1 MDRSDYF
8 RVSKPA
14 RYVGGEYGAVKP
26 KGNAAMKMCLCFPDV
41 YEVGMSNLGTRILY
55 YMLNEDPSASC
66 ERCYAPWDDMGS
78 LLKERRLPLTSIET
92 HTPLSDFDIIGFSF
106 QYELSYSNMLY
117 MLDLAGI
124 PFRAE
129 DRDEKHPIVIFGG
142 PCMVNP
148 APVLPFADL
157 INIGEGEITLPMLSG
172 LFAEAKKKGMSKREI
187 IGRADSFE
195 GFYAPQLH
203 RDADGYTYL
212 REKKVVR
219 KQKVKDLDTSFFPD
233 RAIVSNLEVIHDRA
247 VAELFRG
254 CANGCRFCQA
264 GFIYRPVRERSPERV
279 KELCV
284 GLIKNTGYDEL
295 SLNSLSTSDYS
306 GLKELVSSLRKETNL
321 ENVRLSLPS
330 LRLNSFEGVLKEE
343 ARKTSL
349 TFAPEAGT
357 QRLRDVIN
365 KNITEKDIFSSLEE
379 AFREGYSAVKLYF
392 MLGLPTETDE
402 DVKGIA
408 ELALR
413 VRELYFKTRKEKKDL
428 RLNVS
433 ASIFIP
439 KPFTPFQWE
448 SFIGK
453 EEAERRIALIRTLL
467 RGKNVN
473 FAWHDWESSVM
484 EAVFARGDHTLAALL
499 EDAYSFGAK
508 MDGWAEF
515 FNYEAYMRALDK
527 NGFSLSSLTGGI
539 PEDSPLPWE
548 FVDVGVN
555 RDFLL
560 RERKR
565 AYAGK
570 TTPACYK
577 ACSVCGIGCEVKN
590 DHSEV

>member
-78 LLKERRLPLTSIET
+78 LLKERRFPLTSIET

-219 KQKVKDLDTSFFPD
+219 KQKVKDLDTSF
-233 RAIVSNLEVIHDRA
+233 
-247 VAELFRG
+247 
-254 CANGCRFCQA
+254 
-264 GFIYRPVRERSPERV
+264 SPTV
-279 KELCV
+279 
-284 GLIKNTGYDEL
+284 
-295 SLNSLSTSDYS
+295 
-306 GLKELVSSLRKETNL
+306 
-321 ENVRLSLPS
+321 
-330 LRLNSFEGVLKEE
+330 
-343 ARKTSL
+343 
-349 TFAPEAGT
+349 
-357 QRLRDVIN
+357 Q
-365 KNITEKDIFSSLEE
+365 
-379 AFREGYSAVKLYF
+379 
-392 MLGLPTETDE
+392 
-402 DVKGIA
+402 
-408 ELALR
+408 
-413 VRELYFKTRKEKKDL
+413 
-428 RLNVS
+428 
-433 ASIFIP
+433 
-439 KPFTPFQWE
+439 
-448 SFIGK
+448 
-453 EEAERRIALIRTLL
+453 
-467 RGKNVN
+467 
-473 FAWHDWESSVM
+473 
-484 EAVFARGDHTLAALL
+484 
-499 EDAYSFGAK
+499 
-508 MDGWAEF
+508 
-515 FNYEAYMRALDK
+515 
-527 NGFSLSSLTGGI
+527 
-539 PEDSPLPWE
+539 
-548 FVDVGVN
+548 
-555 RDFLL
+555 
-560 RERKR
+560 
-565 AYAGK
+565 
-570 TTPACYK
+570 
-577 ACSVCGIGCEVKN
+577 
-590 DHSEV
+590 